1 VKRVLIA
8 RAVTVKSKVTPNL
21 KAQLGAE
28 TQKAIK
34 DADQEIERVSAEIQ
48 RRQGAGRP
56 EDAARLEKER
66 QELLGRKE
74 GLVKQLK
81 DIAKLKD
88 GQEIARGQVQGYYEL
103 RVGDIWP
110 EVLSCEIVV
119 EDGRVVAIRDGKTVS
134 VAVRSEGEP
143 S

>member
-28 TQKAIK
+28 TQKAIR
-34 DADQEIERVSAEIQ
+34 DADQEIERVSAEIE

>member
-1 VKRVLIA
+1 MKRVLIA

-134 VAVRSEGEP
+134 AAVRSEGEP

>member
-1 VKRVLIA
+1 MLIA

-28 TQKAIK
+28 TQKAIR
-34 DADQEIERVSAEIQ
+34 DVDQEIERVSAEIQ

-81 DIAKLKD
+81 DVAKLKD
-88 GQEIARGQVQGYYEL
+88 GHEIARGQVQGYYEL

-134 VAVRSEGEP
+134 VAARSEGEP

>member
-1 VKRVLIA
+1 MLIA

-134 VAVRSEGEP
+134 AAVRSEGEP

>member
-1 VKRVLIA
+1 VLIA

-28 TQKAIK
+28 TQKAIR
-34 DADQEIERVSAEIQ
+34 DVDQEIERVSAEIQ

-81 DIAKLKD
+81 DVAKLKD
-88 GQEIARGQVQGYYEL
+88 GHEIARGQVQGYYEL

-134 VAVRSEGEP
+134 VAARSEGEP